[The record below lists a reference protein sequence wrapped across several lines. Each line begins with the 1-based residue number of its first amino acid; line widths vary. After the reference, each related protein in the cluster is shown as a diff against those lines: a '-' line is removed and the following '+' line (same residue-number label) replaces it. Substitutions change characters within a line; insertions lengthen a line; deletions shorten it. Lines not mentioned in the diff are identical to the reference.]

1 MEWKWKNKHISS
13 LKLAVIFLLSIG
25 YSLEEEVIVLVVD
38 IQGGP
43 KK

>member
-1 MEWKWKNKHISS
+1 MFK
-13 LKLAVIFLLSIG
+13 LKVPTHAITNTC
-25 YSLEEEVIVLVVD
+25 VVD